1 MRYLPKSLDAL
12 IDDIAKL
19 PGIGKKSAERL
30 AIFLLDSEKTY
41 LDSLSLNINNL
52 NTRISQCEI
61 CHCFMDSFEQTN
73 AEKSECIICDEDTR
87 NQSILCLIKKP
98 SDVII
103 FERTGYNGLYHVL
116 GNLLSPIDGVN
127 EDSLNI
133 NSLMTRLKDKSEII
147 LAMDASIEGDAT
159 ALYLSNL
166 LSSSEIKISRLARGL
181 PIGGTLDHIDQT
193 TLSRSIEDRVEIK

>member
-1 MRYLPKSLDAL
+1 MRCLPKSLDSL

-30 AIFLLDSEKTY
+30 AIFLLDSDRSF

-52 NTRISQCEI
+52 STRIAQCKI
-61 CHCFMDSFEQTN
+61 CHCFMDSFEESDIGKN
-73 AEKSECIICDEDTR
+73 KCIICDEDTR
-87 NQSILCLIKKP
+87 DQSILCLIKKP
-98 SDVII
+98 SDVI
-103 FERTGYNGLYHVL
+103 FEKTGYNGLYHVL

-127 EDSLNI
+127 EDNLNI
-133 NSLMTRLKDKSEII
+133 NSLMSRLKDKNEII

-166 LSSSEIKISRLARGL
+166 LSSTAIKVSRLARGL

>member
-1 MRYLPKSLDAL
+1 MRCLPKSLDAL

-30 AIFLLDSEKTY
+30 AIFLLDSERTY

-52 NTRISQCEI
+52 NTRITQCKI
-61 CHCFMDSFEQTN
+61 CHCFMDSFEESN
-73 AEKSECIICDEDTR
+73 EEKSECIICDEDTR
-87 NQSILCLIKKP
+87 NQSVLCLINKP

-181 PIGGTLDHIDQT
+181 PVGGTLDHIDQT

>member
-1 MRYLPKSLDAL
+1 MRCLPKSLDSL

-30 AIFLLDSEKTY
+30 AIFLLDSDRSY

-52 NTRISQCEI
+52 NTRIAHCKI
-61 CHCFMDSFEQTN
+61 CHCFMDSFEESDIGKN
-73 AEKSECIICDEDTR
+73 ECIICDEDTR
-87 NQSILCLIKKP
+87 DQSILCLIKKP

-103 FERTGYNGLYHVL
+103 FEKTGYNGLYHVL

-127 EDSLNI
+127 EDNLNI
-133 NSLMTRLKDKSEII
+133 NSLMSRLKDKNEII

-166 LSSSEIKISRLARGL
+166 LSNTAIKISRLARGL

>member
-1 MRYLPKSLDAL
+1 MRSLPKSLDSL
-12 IDDIAKL
+12 IDDIARL

-30 AIFLLDSEKTY
+30 AIFLLESDGSY
-41 LDSLSLNINNL
+41 LNSLSLNINNL
-52 NTRISQCEI
+52 NTGIAQCKI
-61 CHCFMDSFEQTN
+61 CHCFIDSASDSN
-73 AEKSECIICDEDTR
+73 IEKNECIICDEDTR
-87 NQSILCLIKKP
+87 DQSILCLIKKP

-116 GNLLSPIDGVN
+116 GNLLSPIDGVS
-127 EDSLNI
+127 EDNLNI
-133 NSLMTRLKDKSEII
+133 NSLMLRLKNKSEII

-166 LSSSEIKISRLARGL
+166 LSSSDIKISRLARGL

>member
-1 MRYLPKSLDAL
+1 MKCLPKTLDSL
-12 IDDIAKL
+12 IEDIAKL

-30 AIFLLDSEKTY
+30 AIFLLDSDRNY

-52 NTRISQCEI
+52 NTRISQCNI
-61 CHCFMDSFEQTN
+61 CHCFIDSIKEEN
-73 AEKSECIICDEDTR
+73 INNNECIICDEETR
-87 NQSILCLIKKP
+87 DQSLLCIIKKP

-116 GNLLSPIDGVN
+116 GDLLSPIDGVS
-127 EDSLNI
+127 EDNLNI
-133 NSLMTRLKDKSEII
+133 VSLTSRLKNIKEII
-147 LAMDASIEGDAT
+147 LAMDASVEGDAT

-166 LSSSEIKISRLARGL
+166 LMNQSIKISRLARGL